1 MSLEEAQ
8 KAALKEH
15 NRLRA
20 LHEDTEPLE
29 LASDLCEEAQVWI
42 RVWYHEKIVVT
53 AHFKKYILAYAEHLV
68 EDNQGLI
75 YAEDLDN
82 GENLYFHTDWLET
95 ATVVNQSVDATKDW
109 YNGVQ
114 YYDFDKPGF
123 SEFPANVPF
132 SLPHFTQVRS
142 KFFLGNFGFK
152 SEFEN
157 IITR

>member
-1 MSLEEAQ
+1 M
-8 KAALKEH
+8 
-15 NRLRA
+15 
-20 LHEDTEPLE
+20 
-29 LASDLCEEAQVWI
+29 
-42 RVWYHEKIVVT
+42 
-53 AHFKKYILAYAEHLV
+53 

-75 YAEDLDN
+75 YAEDLNN
-82 GENLYFHTDWLET
+82 GENLYSQTDWLET

-114 YYDFDKPGF
+114 YNDFDKPGF
-123 SEFPANVPF
+123 PELPANVPF
-132 SLPHFTQVRS
+132 NLPHFTQVRS

>member
-1 MSLEEAQ
+1 M
-8 KAALKEH
+8 
-15 NRLRA
+15 
-20 LHEDTEPLE
+20 
-29 LASDLCEEAQVWI
+29 
-42 RVWYHEKIVVT
+42 
-53 AHFKKYILAYAEHLV
+53 

-75 YAEDLDN
+75 YEEDLDN
-82 GENLYFHTDWLET
+82 GENLYSHTDRLET

-142 KFFLGNFGFK
+142 KFFMSGNFGFK